1 MRNEIAILLADGF
14 EEIEALAPADIFRR
28 LGLKVILAGV
38 TGKTVASSRGIQ
50 VNTEVMLEDL
60 DPEKLQLVYLPGG
73 LPGATNLRDNPG
85 VIELIRTVHAAG
97 GFVSAICAAPI
108 VLAKAGLSAGRK
120 VTGYPT
126 TEDGVE
132 GLVYTGELT
141 EDSGDRIL
149 TGKGPG
155 AAIPLTFRLAEALGI
170 PGETLNQLKQ
180 GMFL

>member
-1 MRNEIAILLADGF
+1 MKQEIAILLADGF
-14 EEIEALAPADIFRR
+14 EEIEALAPADIWRR
-28 LGLKVILAGV
+28 LGLNVTLAGV
-38 TGKTVASSRGIQ
+38 TGKTVTSTRGIP
-50 VNTEVMLEDL
+50 VVADTMITDL
-60 DPEKLQLVYLPGG
+60 NAENLLLVYLPGG
-73 LPGATNLRDNPG
+73 LPGATNLRDSSD
-85 VIELIRTVHAAG
+85 VIELIRNVHG
-97 GFVSAICAAPI
+97 DQGFVGAICAAPI
-108 VLAKAGLSAGRK
+108 VLARAGLSAGRK
-120 VTGYPT
+120 ITGYPT

-132 GLVYTGELT
+132 GLTYTGELT

>member
-28 LGLKVILAGV
+28 LGLKVTLAGV
-38 TGKTVASSRGIQ
+38 TGKTVTSTRGIP
-50 VNTEVMLEDL
+50 VVADVMLADL
-60 DPEKLQLVYLPGG
+60 KAEELKLVYLPGG
-73 LPGATNLRDNPG
+73 LPGATNLRDNAE
-85 VIELIRTVHAAG
+85 VIRLIRSVHSGG
-97 GFVSAICAAPI
+97 GFLAAICAAPI
-108 VLAKAGLSAGRK
+108 VLAKAELSEGRK

-126 TEDGVE
+126 TEEGVD
-132 GLVYTGELT
+132 GLVYTGSLT

-155 AAIPLTFRLAEALGI
+155 AAIPLAFRIAESLGI
-170 PGETLNQLKQ
+170 PAETLTQLKK